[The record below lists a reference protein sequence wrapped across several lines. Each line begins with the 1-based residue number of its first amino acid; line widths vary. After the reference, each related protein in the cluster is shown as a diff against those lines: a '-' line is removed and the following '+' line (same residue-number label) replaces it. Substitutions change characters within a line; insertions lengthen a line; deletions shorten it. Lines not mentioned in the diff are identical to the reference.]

1 MPHADKIDAL
11 IATVR
16 DLNHTLRP
24 KISNVPGGGDGVSQ
38 QVHSILGQM
47 REKELEAALR
57 IQAML
62 IGEQTASV
70 EKYRLPLDEI
80 GARSLLSEFGTA
92 REAILA
98 SLRELPDAQWDE
110 AHDMAAGNSSVSA
123 VVDDLIAFDQTAVAQ
138 LKQLTAG

>member
-1 MPHADKIDAL
+1 VPNADKIDAL

-47 REKELEAALR
+47 REGELEAALR

-62 IGEQTASV
+62 VGEQAAAD
-70 EKYRLPLDEI
+70 EKYRLPLDVI
-80 GARSLLSEFGTA
+80 GTRSLLSEFGTA

-98 SLRELPDAQWDE
+98 SLRELPEAQWE
-110 AHDMAAGNSSVSA
+110 EVHETALGSASVSA
-123 VVDDLIAFDQTAVAQ
+123 VVDNLIASDQTAVAQ
-138 LKQLTAG
+138 LKQLTAS